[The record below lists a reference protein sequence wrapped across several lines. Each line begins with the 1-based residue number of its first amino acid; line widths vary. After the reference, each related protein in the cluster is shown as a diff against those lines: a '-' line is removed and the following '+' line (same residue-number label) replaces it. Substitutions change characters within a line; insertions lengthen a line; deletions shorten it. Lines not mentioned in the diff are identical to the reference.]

1 MNFLQPFS
9 SSKVH
14 GPTPPLATEVASLI
28 QKVTLDLP
36 SHIRGLVKVN
46 KRKTVLNLR
55 ILINKVIKI
64 TNKTISLLIFLPL
77 LFSSPLFSHADTIIL
92 KDGTRLETKRS
103 WEKNGKLMFYMED
116 LVTSINKRDVE
127 RIEKANSDQKVSPHF
142 EKAEAADFGTSDGF
156 RSLTW
161 GSELSDIA
169 GMAETET
176 DTGLAGVVEYI
187 RPNDV
192 LQIGEAELTNIIY
205 SFWHDQLYTVTIWTQ
220 NYSNYEALRSA
231 AFERFGEGSRRNEAI
246 ERYIWPDKL
255 TDRMLEYIKEGEHGM
270 LWMRSRDLDRKL
282 KLSKYDASISYI
294 KWLRSRELERKQ
306 TAASSSFLQEDSDS
320 AEQEN
325 RIQKTSP

>member
-1 MNFLQPFS
+1 MN
-9 SSKVH
+9 K
-14 GPTPPLATEVASLI
+14 A
-28 QKVTLDLP
+28 
-36 SHIRGLVKVN
+36 
-46 KRKTVLNLR
+46 
-55 ILINKVIKI
+55 
-64 TNKTISLLIFLPL
+64 ISLLIVLPL
-77 LFSSPLFSHADTIIL
+77 LFAAPLFSHADTIIL

-103 WEKNGKLMFYMED
+103 WEKNGRLIFYMED
-116 LVTSINKRDVE
+116 LVTSINKSDVE
-127 RIEKANSDQKVSPHF
+127 RIEKTNSDQKAPPHF
-142 EKAEAADFGTSDGF
+142 EKAEIGDFGTSDGF
-156 RSLTW
+156 RDLPW

-192 LQIGEAELTNIIY
+192 LRIGEAELTNIIY

-231 AFERFGEGSRRNEAI
+231 AFERFGEGSRRNESI
-246 ERYIWPDKL
+246 ERYIWSDSL
-255 TDRMLEYIKEGEHGM
+255 TDRMLEHIKDGEYGM

-306 TAASSSFLQEDSDS
+306 TAASPSSH
-320 AEQEN
+320 QEN
-325 RIQKTSP
+325 SDPEDRESHVEEKSP

>member
-1 MNFLQPFS
+1 
-9 SSKVH
+9 
-14 GPTPPLATEVASLI
+14 
-28 QKVTLDLP
+28 
-36 SHIRGLVKVN
+36 VKVN
-46 KRKTVLNLR
+46 KKTVLNLR
-55 ILINKVIKI
+55 TLINKVMKI
-64 TNKTISLLIFLPL
+64 TNKAISLLIFLPL
-77 LFSSPLFSHADTIIL
+77 LFASPLFSNADTIIL

-127 RIEKANSDQKVSPHF
+127 RIEKTNSDQKVSPHF
-142 EKAEAADFGTSDGF
+142 EKAEAADFGTPDGF

-231 AFERFGEGSRRNEAI
+231 VFERFGEGSRRNEAI

-320 AEQEN
+320 AEREN